1 MFSKISFIAIAAVV
15 FSTTLSADIVVKSND
30 KIAFLGDSITQH
42 GNYYEGGYINLVI
55 AGLHANGIKAIK
67 VPAGISGNKAPQML
81 ARLEKDVISKKP
93 QFMTLSCGVNDVWH
107 GARGVPLDQYKK
119 LITELVEK
127 ASSAGIKVCIMTASM
142 ILEKPENGYNT
153 KLAPYNDF
161 LRKLAKEKGLMLADV
176 SKVMHDGIAGFKKLN
191 PGFKGN
197 YYTYDGVH
205 MNSIGNEMMAETVLR
220 TFGLNDQQIAKAK
233 KSWQGK
239 LSPIG
244 SIYLPADVIRRIAP
258 QAAAAKMTIQ
268 EYITR
273 VLKDTAK

>member
-1 MFSKISFIAIAAVV
+1 MFSKISLTAIAAVV
-15 FSTTLSADIVVKSND
+15 FSMTLSADIMVKSND

-42 GNYYEGGYINLVI
+42 GNYYEGGYVNLVI
-55 AGLHANGIKAIK
+55 AGLYANGIKAIK

-107 GARGVPLDQYKK
+107 GAKGVPLDQYKK

-127 ASSAGIKVCIMTASM
+127 ASSAGIKVCIMTATM
-142 ILEKPENGYNT
+142 IQEIPENGYNT

-161 LRKLAKEKGLMLADV
+161 LRKLAKEKGLLLADV

-244 SIYLPADVIRRIAP
+244 FFYLPADVIRRIAP
-258 QAAAAKMTIQ
+258 RAAVEKMTIQ
-268 EYITR
+268 EYVIK